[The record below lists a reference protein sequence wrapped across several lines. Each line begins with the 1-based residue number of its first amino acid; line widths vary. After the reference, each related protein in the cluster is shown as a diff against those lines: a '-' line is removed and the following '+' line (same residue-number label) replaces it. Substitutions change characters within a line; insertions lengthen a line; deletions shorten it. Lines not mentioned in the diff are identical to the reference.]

1 MTTAG
6 MLSGS
11 LPRDT
16 KNIMLDR
23 LERNMVEN
31 IRRHKGKIAIILDN
45 DARDEIEP
53 LYADERLN
61 KDIAIALQ
69 GYYQRQNN
77 KYYGDED
84 KTDL

>member
-1 MTTAG
+1 
-6 MLSGS
+6 MLGS
-11 LPRDT
+11 F
-16 KNIMLDR
+16 
-23 LERNMVEN
+23 ERNVVEN

-69 GYYQRQNN
+69 GYYARHSRF
-77 KYYGDED
+77 YGDED
-84 KTDL
+84 SPQL

>member
-1 MTTAG
+1 
-6 MLSGS
+6 
-11 LPRDT
+11 
-16 KNIMLDR
+16 MLDSFQ
-23 LERNMVEN
+23 RNTVED

-69 GYYQRQNN
+69 GYYARHQ